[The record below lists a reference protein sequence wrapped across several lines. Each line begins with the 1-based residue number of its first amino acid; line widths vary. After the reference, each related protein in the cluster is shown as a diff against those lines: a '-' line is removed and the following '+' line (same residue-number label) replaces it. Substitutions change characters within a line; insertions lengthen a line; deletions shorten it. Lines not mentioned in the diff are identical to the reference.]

1 MPPIEA
7 ITPLA
12 TKAMPDPDPCL
23 PLCYCI
29 FIFYR
34 FTISFSHFAVNRRR
48 LSGRIQDPMTAPAL
62 APPRTSPQPRFRRVA
77 LFARWLVAAGATLFA
92 LNALGTWIFPAYAAR
107 IITSQVEVK
116 IIGALAPWT
125 RVMYVLWDI
134 PSLAVILIALLRLWQ
149 LFGEYLHSRIFSP
162 RALTSLRGFARWTL
176 VAAFWSP
183 VYRAVLSMIVTWQNG
198 PGKRELTIDLTSDD
212 YMMVLLG
219 VVLLAISSVMVEAAR
234 IAEDNE
240 GFV

>member
-1 MPPIEA
+1 M
-7 ITPLA
+7 
-12 TKAMPDPDPCL
+12 
-23 PLCYCI
+23 
-29 FIFYR
+29 
-34 FTISFSHFAVNRRR
+34 N
-48 LSGRIQDPMTAPAL
+48 APAL
-62 APPRTSPQPRFRRVA
+62 SPPRTLPQARFHRVA
-77 LFARWLVAAGATLFA
+77 RIARGLVLAGGTLFA
-92 LNALGTWIFPAYAAR
+92 LNALGTWIFPDYAIR
-107 IITSQVEVK
+107 IITSLVQVKLVE
-116 IIGALAPWT
+116 PFTTST

-134 PSLAVILIALLRLWQ
+134 PSLAVILIALFRLWQ
-149 LFGEYLHSRIFSP
+149 LFGEYLHSRIFSA

-183 VYRAVLSMIVTWQNG
+183 VYRAVLSVIVTWQNG
-198 PGKRELTIDLTSDD
+198 PGKRELTIDLSSDD

>member
-1 MPPIEA
+1 MNAP
-7 ITPLA
+7 
-12 TKAMPDPDPCL
+12 
-23 PLCYCI
+23 
-29 FIFYR
+29 
-34 FTISFSHFAVNRRR
+34 V
-48 LSGRIQDPMTAPAL
+48 LS
-62 APPRTSPQPRFRRVA
+62 PPRTSPQARFHRIARFARGLVLAGGA
-77 LFARWLVAAGATLFA
+77 LFI
-92 LNALGTWIFPAYAAR
+92 LNALGTWIFPDYAAR
-107 IITSQVEVK
+107 IITSQVEVR
-116 IIGALAPWT
+116 IIGPLTPST
-125 RVMYVLWDI
+125 RVIYVLWDI

-149 LFGEYLHSRIFSP
+149 LFGEYLHSRIFSA
-162 RALTSLRGFARWTL
+162 RALTSLRGFARWIL

-183 VYRAVLSMIVTWQNG
+183 VYRAVLSVIVTWQNG